1 MTRIPLDL
9 PPDEARAL
17 AQFVKRTGRDDC
29 KRLGS
34 RYDGGEEADA
44 MWAAILKLQRALAE
58 AGFAPR

>member
-1 MTRIPLDL
+1 MKQVVLEL

-17 AQFVKRTGRDDC
+17 AQFVKRTAFDDC

-34 RYDGGEEADA
+34 RYDGGEEAEA
-44 MWAAILKLQRALAE
+44 MWEAIHKLQAALAE